1 MSHQR
6 TVNGAVFGISALL
19 LAAVAGLAQTGQT
32 FNGEIMDSNCAKMGS
47 HAAMEKEHGI
57 KNAKACTMGCVKGG
71 AKYVLY
77 SGAKTYEL
85 DDQSKPEAFA
95 GQKVRVTGTLDAATD
110 TIHVQ
115 DIKP

>member
-1 MSHQR
+1 MQKHR
-6 TVNGAVFGISALL
+6 VVTWAALGIPALF
-19 LAAVAGLAQTGQT
+19 LAAVAGFSQTEQT

-57 KNAKACTMGCVKGG
+57 KNAEACTMGCVK
-71 AKYVLY
+71 
-77 SGAKTYEL
+77 
-85 DDQSKPEAFA
+85 EAFA
-95 GQKVRVTGTLDAATD
+95 GQKVRVTGKLDAATS